1 MASDVEPAQTRE
13 RAKDY
18 QLESLAQMAV
28 LGIPADRMAV
38 TSGLSVEYVE
48 RLLTERRNKTF
59 LRFHD
64 KFMAERTSQATAGE
78 FRLGSMLNKAYD
90 GIEASLDASDI
101 RVRSENS
108 WRLVERM
115 NPDPNR
121 KGGSGGDINLT
132 VNAPHIQTQVSNTMT
147 AVAESLVGL
156 RDALSNQDPN
166 AHILL
171 GADALPTPP
180 SQLEVSEG
188 EARIEPERNDPLRD
202 LRTEIVDREEN
213 D

>member
-1 MASDVEPAQTRE
+1 MASDIEPTNQRE

-18 QLESLAQMAV
+18 QLESLAKMAV
-28 LGIPADRMAV
+28 LGIPPDRMAV
-38 TSGLSVEYVE
+38 TTGLSADYVN
-48 RLLTERRNKTF
+48 RLLQERRNKTF

-64 KFMAERTSQATAGE
+64 KYMAERTQQATEGE
-78 FRLGSMLNKAYD
+78 FRLGAMLDKAYD
-90 GIEASLDASDI
+90 GIEASLEASDI

-108 WRLVERM
+108 WRLVDRM

-121 KGGSGGDINLT
+121 KGGAGGDINLT
-132 VNAPHIQTQVSNTMT
+132 VNAPHIQTQVTNTMT
-147 AVAESLVGL
+147 AVAQSLVGL

-171 GADALPTPP
+171 GSDALPIPP
-180 SQLEVSEG
+180 SQHEVSGG
-188 EARIEPERNDPLRD
+188 EAIIDAERNDPLRD
-202 LRTEIVDREEN
+202 LLTETLEER